1 MLTPK
6 GTAENA
12 KCGQIDEGY
21 DNRWVELFLEQIVKR
36 LASVVWP
43 DRGKASRGWRL
54 RNRYRGG
61 SCILLYGRAERIKG
75 AVVSSILFGNALWY
89 RPGAFKLRRGVKV
102 RTLLAA
108 MKLKTAARTT
118 AIGIKTLLQNGA
130 AI

>member
-1 MLTPK
+1 MGWNYFLNRSSNALRASFGRIEVKPPEDGACETV
-6 GTAENA
+6 TAVGA
-12 KCGQIDEGY
+12 
-21 DNRWVELFLEQIVKR
+21 R
-36 LASVVWP
+36 
-43 DRGKASRGWRL
+43 
-54 RNRYRGG
+54 
-61 SCILLYGRAERIKG
+61 ILLYGRAERIKG

-118 AIGIKTLLQNGA
+118 AVGVKTLLQNGA